1 MLRPRSHFAS
11 KSISLRWTLVALI
24 ALGTLALAPP
34 TRAADEP
41 NRRPPTF
48 ANISYGPHER
58 NVLDL
63 WQAESDQPTPLLI
76 FIHGGG
82 FVQGDK
88 KGIHKN
94 PAVRKALDAG
104 VSFATIN
111 YRFREHA
118 PLQDILRDAARAI
131 QYIRSRAAEWNI
143 DPARIA
149 SYGSSAG
156 AGTSMW
162 LAFHDDLADPAATDP
177 VLRQSSRL
185 VAAGSLDGQAS
196 YDLRDWEAIVGASP
210 YQREAAELLKF
221 YDFDS
226 TDEAATPEADRIMK
240 DCSMIGL
247 ISQDDPPVVI
257 ACAIPNEEPASRGD
271 YVHHPK
277 HSIALAE
284 RCKANGVECRLIL
297 HDETAGDRPRQAS
310 LAVDFLLEKLKRP
323 AAK

>member
-1 MLRPRSHFAS
+1 MQRHRSHFAS
-11 KSISLRWTLVALI
+11 RSTLVRFALLAI
-24 ALGTLALAPP
+24 GLLALRA
-34 TRAADEP
+34 TARAAEP
-41 NRRPPTF
+41 NRPRPTIEN
-48 ANISYGPHER
+48 ASYGPHPR

-63 WQAESDQPTPLLI
+63 WQAESDRPTPLLV

-88 KGIHKN
+88 SGVHKN
-94 PAVRKALDAG
+94 PVVKRCLDAG

-131 QYIRSRAAEWNI
+131 QFIRSRAAEWNI
-143 DPARIA
+143 DPERIA

-162 LAFHDDLADPAATDP
+162 LAFHDDLADPGATDP
-177 VLRQSSRL
+177 VLRESSRL

-196 YDLRDWEAIVGASP
+196 YDLRDWDAIVGASP
-210 YQREAAELLKF
+210 YQRDAAELLKF
-221 YDFDS
+221 YDFAS
-226 TDEAATPEADRIMK
+226 ADEAATPAADRIMK
-240 DCSMIGL
+240 DCSMLNL
-247 ISQDDPPVVI
+247 ISKDDPPVVI

-284 RCKANGVECRLIL
+284 RCKESGVECRLIL
-297 HDETAGDRPRQAS
+297 HDEIAGDRPRQAS
-310 LAVDFLLEKLKRP
+310 LAVAFLLEKLKSP

>member
-1 MLRPRSHFAS
+1 MLRHRLHVTATSNIILFA
-11 KSISLRWTLVALI
+11 IVALG
-24 ALGTLALAPP
+24 LLTLAPS
-34 TRAADEP
+34 TSAAEP
-41 NRRPPTF
+41 GFKRPTF
-48 ANISYGPHER
+48 ENVAYGPHER

-111 YRFREHA
+111 YRFRDHA
-118 PLQDILRDAARAI
+118 PLQDILRDSARAI
-131 QYIRSRAAEWNI
+131 QYIRRRAAEWNI

-162 LAFHDDLADPAATDP
+162 LAFHDDLADPNATDP

-196 YDLRDWEAIVGASP
+196 YDLRDWDAIVGASP

-221 YDFDS
+221 YDFE
-226 TDEAATPEADRIMK
+226 TADELATPEADRIMK

-247 ISQDDPPVVI
+247 ISKDDPPVVI

-277 HSIALAE
+277 HSIALAD
-284 RCKANGVECRLIL
+284 RCKENGVECRLIL

-310 LAVDFLLEKLKRP
+310 LAVDFLLEKLKSP